1 MLLFPLLSL
10 CLFTTP
16 IIITLMTSQ
25 WPSVFSLF
33 KRLSLS
39 CPPPPQPSEISWH
52 PRVPAAVSHTNIRDV
67 GPFVS
72 PSGVIWGRNGEEV
85 HWKMER
91 KRKEVDGARN
101 KRRPKI
107 CFGVCGAW
115 MFFFFFHQLF
125 FSSSTPHFTH
135 PSTSFLLKAAYW
147 FYIRPELPS
156 GCFSFLCFYKARR
169 AQRDRAKEKK
179 EIEKVWAENSLCVK

>member
-1 MLLFPLLSL
+1 
-10 CLFTTP
+10 
-16 IIITLMTSQ
+16 MTSQ

-52 PRVPAAVSHTNIRDV
+52 PRVPAAVSHTNISDV

-115 MFFFFFHQLF
+115 MFFFFSTN
-125 FSSSTPHFTH
+125 SSSPALPPISPTPPPLFSWRQLIDFILGLSYH
-135 PSTSFLLKAAYW
+135 LAA
-147 FYIRPELPS
+147 FHSSVFIKQGEHRETEQKKKKRSKKS
-156 GCFSFLCFYKARR
+156 GQKIHYVLNKGSERGREAYT
-169 AQRDRAKEKK
+169 
-179 EIEKVWAENSLCVK
+179 V